1 MKPRIS
7 GRKIVKTAL
16 LVSIVLVAVPIL
28 AGSFTKPAHAQINR
42 GFHFMSLAG
51 IPAGSTPASASE
63 IIVMDGNGV
72 FQVSQGQ
79 GNVQGGGTFNHVNNA
94 ASGLPKPLLGFGT
107 WKAVSVVN
115 YVEAGTY
122 GAQAAGTL
130 VVNIELFGA
139 SGAEIPATLTVN
151 CHIPFVPLGSG
162 PEGITID
169 IGSTTF
175 SPVAGLTVFDV
186 LQQNS

>member
-1 MKPRIS
+1 M
-7 GRKIVKTAL
+7 TAL
-16 LVSIVLVAVPIL
+16 LVSIALAAVPIL
-28 AGSFTKPAHAQINR
+28 AGSFIKPAHAQIPR

-51 IPAGSTPASASE
+51 IPAGSTPTTATE
-63 IIVMDGNGV
+63 MIVMSGNGV
-72 FQVSQGQ
+72 FQVNQGA

-94 ASGLPKPLLGFGT
+94 APLPKPLLGSGT
-107 WKAVSVVN
+107 WQAISVVS

-130 VVNIELFGA
+130 VVNIELFAA

-151 CHIPFVPLGSG
+151 CHIPFVPLEVPGSG
-162 PEGITID
+162 PEGITIN